1 MGPSLLTFWQS
12 IVAFVF
18 QWVVSGLAATGG
30 VLLYTR
36 DLETAAFGLLSGTFL
51 LIPSLLAWGVH
62 LLKQQRVWT
71 VVSYLVPLVLV
82 WLWLGVGWWIEGQK
96 RVTDGSDQ
104 WLAVTLVSLLVGGLV
119 GALWL
124 GVMKPKPVDA
134 PSSYP

>member
-1 MGPSLLTFWQS
+1 MSTSRVSHKYS

-18 QWVVSGLAATGG
+18 QWVASGLAATGG

-51 LIPSLLAWGVH
+51 LVPSLLALGVH
-62 LLKQQRVWT
+62 LWTQQRVWT

-104 WLAVTLVSLLVGGLV
+104 WLAVTLVSLSVGGLV

-124 GVMKPKPVDA
+124 GVMKTKPIDA
-134 PSSYP
+134 PSL